1 MAQLS
6 IRPPTH
12 RTAATLEPAQRRAW
26 TAEAACRGIDPALFF
41 PSGSLGVEAAQSIC
55 QACPVRAECL
65 DHALEHH
72 INNGVW
78 GGVSERAR
86 RRIQQHAHAT

>member
-26 TAEAACRGIDPALFF
+26 TAEAACRGIDPFRKPARLRFST
-41 PSGSLGVEAAQSIC
+41 P
-55 QACPVRAECL
+55 PNRAEPSAEPGSDPL
-65 DHALEHH
+65 GHWP
-72 INNGVW
+72 G
-78 GGVSERAR
+78 AR
-86 RRIQQHAHAT
+86 RSTGSSTDQRAVHRAAK